1 MREPTLRPSPSSP
14 ATTGSSKPSRS
25 GKSAKAAAPASTET
39 ASTAAASAA
48 PASTALSVNPIAPES
63 AGLENYLP
71 SPIAPLRRLRPP
83 ANQRKVWNRRA
94 GRPDSR
100 PDAKTPFDTV
110 VPIEDSPAERL
121 ITAQDPQRPLSTFAF
136 RLEVDGRIVE
146 GLEGQT
152 ILEVCRAN
160 GIEIPTLCYEPKL
173 PGFGACRM
181 CVVEVEGEEHPPISC
196 SRAAE
201 PGMVVRTQT
210 EKLRRLRRTNLE
222 LIFSDHNAYCLP
234 PCQNKCPSHID
245 IPGFLKS
252 NAEGQFR
259 ESTRIFKRTIPFPS
273 ILGRVCPAP
282 CEEHCRRDEV
292 DEAIAIRDS
301 HRYAGDMVL
310 KAQREGI
317 EPPLPFE
324 TEPKTG
330 KRVAVI
336 GSGPA
341 GMSAAYYLLLSGHD
355 VTVFERDELPGGMLR
370 YGIPEYRLPK
380 AEVLEPEYEAV
391 WRLGARLVA
400 NKALGRDFSL
410 DDLRD
415 QGFDAT
421 VVAIGCYDTNKLNIP
436 NETADGVIDGLE
448 YLKIATLGLPYPG
461 HRKSRVVV
469 VGGGF
474 TAMDCWRTSLR
485 QGAREVTLV
494 YRRDMKDMP
503 AASEVHEAREEGG
516 KAIFQAG
523 PTRVLVDANNKVTGV
538 EFIRM
543 RPGAPDA
550 SGRRRPEPA
559 PGTEFVVECDRVLLA
574 IGQGPELDWIGPGNE
589 GVAAVKYRLKADAV
603 TFETG
608 RPGVFGTGDVRIGS
622 STVVQAVA
630 EGRRCAYA
638 VDAYLKG
645 GDLAELRSR
654 QNLAEVEP
662 QFLSIVPYTDEPK
675 EPRHRLK
682 SLPAEERVKS
692 YVEYEIPYT
701 AAEVMAESTRC
712 LQCTCEAIGNCDLRR
727 LGIEY
732 GTTLET
738 LEPRHDQGAGFR
750 SVTENRFTGANHD
763 YIRDDSHAFILREPS
778 RCIDCGRCAA
788 VCADV
793 VGAACY
799 DFMRIGFDTL
809 VTTPLDMS
817 LNDTP
822 CVSCGRCAETC
833 PTGALMPKPRVLE
846 KYDVDESRCILCGIC
861 VDACPY
867 DALRGGQDNE
877 LAHTGRGDPEI
888 DLIGLAAIDRE
899 TEVTYIRRERDWVVH
914 ALAEGRRQDPA
925 EALPALPPSL
935 AGVHGHSRGARR
947 P

>member
-1 MREPTLRPSPSSP
+1 VEPTPV
-14 ATTGSSKPSRS
+14 
-25 GKSAKAAAPASTET
+25 ET
-39 ASTAAASAA
+39 ASPVPSI
-48 PASTALSVNPIAPES
+48 NPIAPGTAALEAYEGHPVES
-63 AGLENYLP
+63 
-71 SPIAPLRRLRPP
+71 LRGLRPR
-83 ANQRKVWNRRA
+83 ANQKAVWNKRA

-100 PDAKTPFDTV
+100 PDSRTPYDTIAPFD
-110 VPIEDSPAERL
+110 DSLAERL
-121 ITAQDPQRPLSTFAF
+121 ITTQAPQRPLSTPTF
-136 RLEVDGRIVE
+136 RLSVDGRVVE
-146 GLEGQT
+146 GIEGQT

-160 GIEIPTLCYEPKL
+160 GIEVPTLCYEPKL

-201 PGMVVRTQT
+201 AGMVVRTQT
-210 EKLRRLRRTNLE
+210 EGLRRLRRTNLE

-245 IPGFLKS
+245 IPGFLRA

-259 ESTRIFKRTIPFPS
+259 ESARIFKRTIPFPS

-282 CEEHCRRDEV
+282 CEDHCRRDEV

-301 HRYAGDMVL
+301 HRYAGDTVL
-310 KAQREGI
+310 AAQQSGI

-324 TEPKTG
+324 TSPKTG
-330 KRVAVI
+330 KRVAIV

-341 GMSAAYYLLLSGHD
+341 GMAAAYYLLLSGHE
-355 VTVFERDELPGGMLR
+355 VTVFERDPEPGGMLR

-380 AEVLEPEYEAV
+380 AGVLEPEYEAV
-391 WRLGARLVA
+391 WRLGGRLEC

-415 QGFDAT
+415 QGFDSTIVAT
-421 VVAIGCYDTNKLNIP
+421 GCYDTNKLNIP
-436 NETADGVIDGLE
+436 NENADGVIDGLE
-448 YLKIATLGLPYPG
+448 YLRIATLGLPYPG
-461 HRKSRVVV
+461 HKGSRVVV

-474 TAMDCWRTSLR
+474 TAMDCWRTSIR
-485 QGAREVTLV
+485 QGARQVTLV

-503 AASEVHEAREEGG
+503 ASTEVQEALEEGG
-516 KAIFQAG
+516 TAVFQAG

-574 IGQGPELDWIGPGNE
+574 IGQGPDLSWIGPGNE
-589 GVAAVKYRLKADAV
+589 GVAAVRYRLAADAV

-608 RPGVFGTGDVRIGS
+608 RPGVFGAGDVRIGAA
-622 STVVQAVA
+622 TVVQAIA

-645 GDLAELRSR
+645 GDLAELRTR
-654 QNLAEVEP
+654 QTLAEVEP
-662 QFLSIVPYTDEPK
+662 TFLSIVPYTNEPK
-675 EPRHRLK
+675 ESRHRIGA
-682 SLPAEERVKS
+682 LPAKERSKS
-692 YVEYEIPYT
+692 YVEYETPYT

-712 LQCTCEAIGNCDLRR
+712 LQCTCEALGNCDLRR

-732 GTTLET
+732 GTTLPT
-738 LEPRHDQGAGFR
+738 LEPGHEQGAGFR

-799 DFMRIGFDTL
+799 DFMRTGFDTL

-833 PTGALMPKPRVLE
+833 PTGALMPKPRILE

-877 LAHTGRGDPEI
+877 LAHTDRANPEI
-888 DLIGLAAIDRE
+888 DLIGLAAVDHE
-899 TEVTYIRRERDWVVH
+899 TEVTYIRRERDWLAH
-914 ALAEGRRQDPA
+914 ALAEGRI
-925 EALPALPPSL
+925 EAPGEMLPALPPSL
-935 AGVHGHSRGARR
+935 VSAPGNRRGADRQ
-947 P
+947 